1 MTYLRG
7 CGRGGVSLRHHRRRL
22 LNVGVVVLRQRAHH
36 RLRAR
41 LALRRRLRAGGG
53 CGGGGVDV
61 VLADIGGH
69 DGADLGD
76 MAAQTAEGVEAV
88 CKGSGGDAT
97 YRRREAGETERERSR
112 VGGHKNIFAW
122 ELNEEANL

>member
-7 CGRGGVSLRHHRRRL
+7 CRRGGVSLRHHGRRL

-41 LALRRRLRAGGG
+41 LAHRRHLRAGGG
-53 CGGGGVDV
+53 GGGGVDV

-88 CKGSGGDAT
+88 CKGNGGMRLIDGGKQEKLNGSAVGW
-97 YRRREAGETERERSR
+97 AGLRTSSL
-112 VGGHKNIFAW
+112 GSWGNGPHS
-122 ELNEEANL
+122 